1 MNKYCSYKNE
11 KDNDVEIEEKSE
23 LRVEE
28 GNNSPMGEHFTGTLQ
43 GEKGKIQF
51 VNIIGQIEGHI
62 LLPPTNKSTKYEHII
77 PLLIQMAND
86 KEVDGVLFILNT
98 VGGDVEA
105 GLAISELIATLGKP
119 TVSLV
124 LGGGHSIGV
133 PLAVSTNYS
142 FIAES
147 ATMMLHPV
155 RVNGLVISS
164 EQTYKSMKKTQDRIL
179 EFILRNCDVNNER
192 LKELMFATGEMA
204 GDIGTVLCGEEA
216 VNEKLINSTGG
227 LNCAISKL
235 YELIGEGKEKK

>member
-1 MNKYCSYKNE
+1 MINN
-11 KDNDVEIEEKSE
+11 NDIKVKEESEVNVESTPKSSTTE
-23 LRVEE
+23 C
-28 GNNSPMGEHFTGTLQ
+28 FTGTLQ
-43 GEKGKIQF
+43 GNKGKIQF

-86 KEVDGVLFILNT
+86 DEVDGVLFILNT

-179 EFILRNCDVNNER
+179 EFILRNSKINNEK

-216 VNEKLINSTGG
+216 VNESLINETGG
-227 LNCAISKL
+227 LSCAINKL
-235 YELIGEGKEKK
+235 FELISNSKEDK

>member
-1 MNKYCSYKNE
+1 MINNKDDVKVKERNE
-11 KDNDVEIEEKSE
+11 IS
-23 LRVEE
+23 VEE
-28 GNNSPMGEHFTGTLQ
+28 TPKSSVAECFTGTLQ

-51 VNIIGQIEGHI
+51 VNIIGQIEGHN
-62 LLPPTNKSTKYEHII
+62 LLPPTSKSTKYEHII
-77 PLLIQMAND
+77 PLLVQMAND
-86 KEVDGVLFILNT
+86 DDVEGVLFILNT

-179 EFILRNCDVNNER
+179 EFILRNSKINNEK

-204 GDIGTVLCGEEA
+204 GDIGTVLCGDEA

-227 LNCAISKL
+227 LNCAINKL
-235 YELIGEGKEKK
+235 YELIGKGK